1 METNQRGYSAVEFLG
16 LIAVIGIALVGMTAL
31 RPKVVSTK
39 APVDAITPIIR
50 LLGKPLENLE
60 PRPRPSRPRT
70 TKPRP
75 RRPAPRKPPST
86 VEVPLPDWWR

>member
-16 LIAVIGIALVGMTAL
+16 LIAVIGIALTGMTAL
-31 RPKVVSTK
+31 RPKAVSTK

-50 LLGKPLENLE
+50 ILGKPLDSLE
-60 PRPRPSRPRT
+60 RRPKPPRPRT

-75 RRPAPRKPPST
+75 RRSAPPKPPPT
-86 VEVPLPDWWR
+86 VEIPLPDWWR